1 MHLIR
6 TTSESPD
13 FQKLV
18 ILLDATLKI
27 LDGDEHAFY
36 AQYNKTAN
44 LKNVVVYYENSKAL
58 GCGAFREYDSDF
70 VEIKRMYVLPEQR
83 GKGIAHQILN
93 ELELWAKE
101 LDYPGCILET
111 GKKQVDAIGLYQ
123 KAGYQTI
130 PNYGQYI
137 GMENSICMQKAII
150 NLKS

>member
-6 TTSESPD
+6 TTSENPD
-13 FQKLV
+13 FESLV
-18 ILLDATLKI
+18 VLLDATLKI

-36 AQYNKTAN
+36 AQYNKTAT
-44 LKNVVVYYENSKAL
+44 LKNVVVYYENGKAL
-58 GCGAFREYDSDF
+58 GCGAFREYDSDS
-70 VEIKRMYVLPEQR
+70 VEIKRMYVVPEQR

-101 LDYPGCILET
+101 LDYPSCILET

-137 GMENSICMQKAII
+137 GMENSICMQKAI
-150 NLKS
+150 

>member
-6 TTSESPD
+6 TTSDNPD

-36 AQYNKTAN
+36 AQHNKTVAI
-44 LKNVVVYYENSKAL
+44 KNVVVCYDENQVV
-58 GCGAFREYDSDF
+58 GCGAFKEYEKHQ
-70 VEIKRMYVLPEQR
+70 VEIKRMYVLPEHR

-93 ELELWAKE
+93 ELEQWAKE
-101 LDYPGCILET
+101 LKYSGCVLET

-123 KAGYQTI
+123 KAGYQII

-137 GMENSICMQKAII
+137 GMENSVCMQKKITNPII
-150 NLKS
+150 